1 VNGLFILAQTTRSC
15 EPWSPSPG
23 MCAKPILI
31 FSCRRKLEKLSE
43 EGIILLD
50 YKPPTKTMADNVTN
64 STSTKAARD
73 LFGLWFERAL
83 PVAFEPFLDGS
94 ARSIGSASATPE
106 NALSALSEAEG
117 IIASAK
123 IRYDGSLMDRA
134 PRLRVIS
141 RTGIGYDN
149 VVVPEATARGI
160 AVCNAPDGPTVST
173 AEHAI
178 TLLLAVAKRIKRAER
193 SLHSG
198 EKIDFF
204 NVHDGVE
211 LNGLN
216 LGLVGL
222 GRIGRRVAHVASALG
237 MRVAAYDPYL
247 SEKSAGNE
255 GIRLV
260 SSLDALLESADVVSI
275 HVPLTNETRSLI
287 NAARIRQMKRGAI
300 LINTA
305 RGGIVDEQALL
316 GALESGHLSGAG
328 LDVFETEPPR
338 PDHPLLCRHDVLCTP
353 HIAGVTVASKERLW
367 RTAIAQ
373 AIQVLKGERPT
384 HLVNPEVWPQR

>member
-1 VNGLFILAQTTRSC
+1 
-15 EPWSPSPG
+15 
-23 MCAKPILI
+23 
-31 FSCRRKLEKLSE
+31 
-43 EGIILLD
+43 
-50 YKPPTKTMADNVTN
+50 MANNVTDA
-64 STSTKAARD
+64 SIKAAPRQ
-73 LFGLWFERAL
+73 FGLWFERAL
-83 PVAFEPFLDGS
+83 PSAFESFLESS
-94 ARSIGSASATPE
+94 ARSVGSASATPD
-106 NALSALSEAEG
+106 NPLSALSEAEG

-123 IRYDGSLMDRA
+123 IRYDGTLMDRA

-149 VVVPEATARGI
+149 VVVPDATTRGI

-173 AEHAI
+173 SEHAI
-178 TLLLAVAKRIKRAER
+178 TLLLAVAKRIKRAEH
-193 SLHSG
+193 SLRSG

-237 MRVAAYDPYL
+237 MTVAAYDPYL
-247 SEKSAGNE
+247 TEKGAGSDAV
-255 GIRLV
+255 RVV
-260 SSLDALLESADVVSI
+260 SSLDALLASADVVSI
-275 HVPLTNETRSLI
+275 HVPLTSETRSLI
-287 NAARIRQMKRGAI
+287 TAARFSQMKRGAI

-305 RGGIVDEQALL
+305 RGGIVDEKALL
-316 GALESGHLSGAG
+316 DALESGHLSGAG
-328 LDVFETEPPR
+328 LDVFEIEPP
-338 PDHPLLCRHDVLCTP
+338 PTDHPLLSRHDVVCTP

-373 AIQVLKGERPT
+373 AIQVLKGERPD

>member
-1 VNGLFILAQTTRSC
+1 
-15 EPWSPSPG
+15 
-23 MCAKPILI
+23 
-31 FSCRRKLEKLSE
+31 
-43 EGIILLD
+43 
-50 YKPPTKTMADNVTN
+50 MANNVIDA
-64 STSTKAARD
+64 SSKAAPRH
-73 LFGLWFERAL
+73 FGLWFERAL
-83 PVAFEPFLDGS
+83 PNAFESFLAGS
-94 ARSIGSASATPE
+94 AKSVGSASATPD
-106 NALSALSEAEG
+106 NPLSALSAAEG

-149 VVVPEATARGI
+149 VIVPDATTRGI

-173 AEHAI
+173 SEHAI

-193 SLHSG
+193 SLQSG

-204 NVHDGVE
+204 NVHDGIE

-222 GRIGRRVAHVASALG
+222 GRIGRRVARIAFALG
-237 MRVAAYDPYL
+237 MNVTAYDPYL
-247 SEKSAGNE
+247 GERTSGNE

-260 SSLDALLESADVVSI
+260 SSLDTLLESADVVSI

-287 NAARIRQMKRGAI
+287 NAARLSQMKRGAI

-305 RGGIVDEQALL
+305 RGGIVDEKALL
-316 GALESGHLSGAG
+316 SALESGHLSGAG
-328 LDVFETEPPR
+328 LDVFENEPPR
-338 PDHPLLCRHDVLCTP
+338 PDYPLLGRHDVLCTP

-367 RTAIAQ
+367 RTAIVQ
-373 AIQVLKGERPT
+373 AVQVLKGERPT
-384 HLVNPEVWPQR
+384 HLVNPEVWPQP